1 MAMLYDTNRPRR
13 RFGARALRGFLHLL
27 SNLRGGMR
35 LAFLLPAPR
44 RLFHFGLDQI
54 VLLILLDMVVDILSD
69 YLGAGPGARFW
80 PAGWGTHGFA
90 YLSLF
95 MAAYLVARLARA
107 PAAVPALVVM
117 LLAGGI
123 VLDVPEMLATAL
135 WPLTGASNVAL
146 YHWWIIGVSSWT
158 GLIGVRA
165 LRVVLP
171 DRRRV
176 VSLLGV
182 LLVVGVMAPLGF
194 GVTTPF
200 WYTPPAEEE
209 TDDTPLVDVEQ
220 VYYAQATHMRAALIP
235 IAAHK
240 PGEISLY
247 FLGFASWAN
256 QDVFLKEA
264 RFAQNLFD
272 EKFGTADRSLLLV
285 NNPATVHQQPLAS
298 VSNLGLA
305 LNGLAGKM
313 DPAQDVLFL
322 FLTSHGSPGHLA
334 VRYDRFE
341 LDGLSAETLRQLLD
355 ESRIKWRVIA
365 ISACYSGS
373 FVETLKSPNTLIM
386 TASRR
391 DRTSFGCG
399 NENDFTYFGEA
410 YFSQAL
416 QKTHSFIDAFDLAK
430 AAIAERESKE
440 QLTPS
445 EPQIFIGDAIR
456 PKLAEIEARLEPAS
470 AGH

>member
-1 MAMLYDTNRPRR
+1 MAVYSFD
-13 RFGARALRGFLHLL
+13 
-27 SNLRGGMR
+27 
-35 LAFLLPAPR
+35 
-44 RLFHFGLDQI
+44 
-54 VLLILLDMVVDILSD
+54 
-69 YLGAGPGARFW
+69 
-80 PAGWGTHGFA
+80 
-90 YLSLF
+90 
-95 MAAYLVARLARA
+95 
-107 PAAVPALVVM
+107 
-117 LLAGGI
+117 
-123 VLDVPEMLATAL
+123 
-135 WPLTGASNVAL
+135 LTSP
-146 YHWWIIGVSSWT
+146 Y
-158 GLIGVRA
+158 
-165 LRVVLP
+165 
-171 DRRRV
+171 
-176 VSLLGV
+176 
-182 LLVVGVMAPLGF
+182 
-194 GVTTPF
+194 
-200 WYTPPAEEE
+200 WYTPKQ
-209 TDDTPLVDVEQ
+209 DDEADDHTPLVDVEQ

-235 IAAHK
+235 IAAHQ
-240 PGEISLY
+240 PGETSLY

-272 EKFGTADRSLLLV
+272 QKFGTADRSLLLV

-305 LNGLAGKM
+305 LDGLAGKM

-322 FLTSHGSPGHLA
+322 FLTSHGSPDHLA

-341 LDGLSAETLRQLLD
+341 LDGLSAETLRHLLD

-373 FVETLKSPNTLIM
+373 FIETLKSPSTLIM

-416 QKTHSFIDAFDLAK
+416 EKTSSFIDAFDLAK
-430 AAIAERESKE
+430 SAIAERESKE
-440 QLTPS
+440 KLTPS

-456 PKLAEIEARLEPAS
+456 PKLAEIEARLEPPS
-470 AGH
+470 AGR